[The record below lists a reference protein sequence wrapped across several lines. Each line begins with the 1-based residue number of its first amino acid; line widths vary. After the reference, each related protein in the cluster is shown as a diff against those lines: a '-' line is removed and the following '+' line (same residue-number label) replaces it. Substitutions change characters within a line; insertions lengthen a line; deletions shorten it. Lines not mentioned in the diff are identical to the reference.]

1 MTTRRRQAGTESGRA
16 WPMWIFW
23 IFAGVALLMLV
34 LEHRAHVLGWG
45 LHALLG
51 LCVVLLYV
59 AVRADSGDHRDG
71 RPSKRPPEGDSWK

>member
-1 MTTRRRQAGTESGRA
+1 MTTPRKQAGPESGRA

-23 IFAGVALLMLV
+23 IFAGVALLLLV

-51 LCVVLLYV
+51 LCVVLLYLV
-59 AVRADSGDHRDG
+59 VRADSGGDG
-71 RPSKRPPEGDSWK
+71 DGHPR

>member
-1 MTTRRRQAGTESGRA
+1 MTAPKKQTGTESGRA

-51 LCVVLLYV
+51 LCVVLLYL
-59 AVRADSGDHRDG
+59 AIRADSGGDG
-71 RPSKRPPEGDSWK
+71 DRRPR

>member
-1 MTTRRRQAGTESGRA
+1 MSTPRRQAGTGSGRA

-23 IFAGVALLMLV
+23 VFAAVALLLLV

-59 AVRADSGDHRDG
+59 VIRADSGGDSDG
-71 RPSKRPPEGDSWK
+71 RPR